1 MFGKEWKFR
10 KAWEREGKGGTVR
23 EIITK
28 VWNCLKDW
36 ERFKRLANAGK
47 SWERLKKGRK
57 GWEK

>member
-10 KAWEREGKGGTVR
+10 KAWKRLGKGGTVR

-36 ERFKRLANAGK
+36 ELFKRLGTV
-47 SWERLKKGRK
+47 
-57 GWEK
+57 